1 MQEMLIGSPA
11 GAFAFGIDASQFEDT
26 AVSPG
31 PSHAA
36 RPPAELRRGALRWH
50 PAGHQQGQV
59 LRASRFAHPVSGV
72 CGERVSPASFAV
84 SPARSIARVFYTCP
98 G

>member
-1 MQEMLIGSPA
+1 MLIGSPA
-11 GAFAFGIDASQFEDT
+11 GAFAFGINASQFGAEAPT
-26 AVSPG
+26 SG
-31 PSHAA
+31 PSYAT

-59 LRASRFAHPVSGV
+59 PRASCFEHPMGGV
-72 CGERVSPASFAV
+72 CGERVCPASVAV
-84 SPARSIARVFYTCP
+84 SPLHSREYLFYVCQ